1 MPHNAAAFCFVPL
14 NTPMVSTSP
23 LTDLA
28 PAARRALA
36 CLDLTCLD
44 EADTEAQIA
53 RLCQRAQGPLGPVA
67 AVCVWPRRVAQAR
80 ASLPGTIGVAAVAN
94 FPHGGRGVAAVQAEI
109 GQARDAGATEIDL
122 VLPWRAWLAGDEAGA
137 AAVLAAARQASDGLW
152 LKVILE
158 TGALGSPEALR
169 QASRLALDHG
179 ADCLKTSTGKG
190 PPGASPAAAR
200 ALMAAIEAH
209 PAGRGRA
216 GFKASGGVRTV
227 ADAAV
232 YLALADAL
240 LGPAAV
246 AGGRLRLG
254 ASALL
259 DDIEATLA
267 GLPPAAATGGP
278 QSPAPR

>member
-1 MPHNAAAFCFVPL
+1 MVPAASLPDRV
-14 NTPMVSTSP
+14 VQ
-23 LTDLA
+23 
-28 PAARRALA
+28 ARRALA
-36 CLDLTCLD
+36 CLDLTALND
-44 EADTEAQIA
+44 VDTEADMAQ
-53 RLCQRAQGPLGPVA
+53 LCQRAQGPHGPVA

-80 ASLPGTIGVAAVAN
+80 AALPAPIAVAAVAN
-94 FPHGGRGVAAVQAEI
+94 FPHGGLDVAAVQAEI

-122 VLPWRAWLAGDEAGA
+122 VLPWRAWLAGDAAGA
-137 AAVLAAARQASDGLW
+137 AAVLAAARQASAGLW

-158 TGALGSPEALR
+158 TGALGTADALQ

-190 PPGASPAAAR
+190 PPGASPGAAQ

-209 PAGRGRA
+209 PLGRGRA
-216 GFKASGGVRTV
+216 GFKASGGVRSV

-232 YLALADAL
+232 YLALADAW

-267 GLPPAAATGGP
+267 GAA
-278 QSPAPR
+278 